1 MSPDAAAEQRK
12 KEAYFTA
19 SQTQLIWAR
28 FRKNRSAMV
37 AGFVLLMLVGMGLVA
52 PFLSP
57 YDPTIAGRNKDY
69 QNGAPQIPMFCD
81 HNGCSLRVL
90 SYMGSKRDPIY

>member
-1 MSPDAAAEQRK
+1 MTSETTDIPVGDDQKA

-28 FRKNRSAMV
+28 FKKQRAAMIAAV
-37 AGFVLLMLVGMGLVA
+37 VLMVLVVSGLFA

-57 YDPTIAGRNKDY
+57 YDPTIAGRDKDY
-69 QNGAPQIPMFCD
+69 TNGAPQIPQF
-81 HNGCSLRVL
+81 
-90 SYMGSKRDPIY
+90 